1 MTGLLIKD
9 FYNVRKQIIWYL
21 LMLLCF
27 CALSVFMHNSSFG
40 ATIGILVT
48 VSVLLTAFA
57 YEEKDGWNK
66 FAAASGMGKWTIVG
80 EKYILGL
87 IFSVLSTAAYLVAFM
102 LIKDYCDWIDFIL
115 PVFMQLIMFAVMLPV
130 VFRFGT
136 ERGRVYMIVAMII
149 LMVVLIFALTMVP
162 EAWAP
167 RLTVSSM
174 ATSRLRTSFS
184 ASKIRM
190 MSMPFFT
197 EYSTNLRTTSSG

>member
-115 PVFMQLIMFAVMLPV
+115 PVFMQLIMFALMLPV

-149 LMVVLIFALTMVP
+149 LIVVLIFALTLVP
-162 EAWAP
+162 EAWGITPEIVAAVCVP
-167 RLTVSSM
+167 VSFV
-174 ATSRLRTSFS
+174 LVV
-184 ASKIRM
+184 ASYFISVRIYDKKRC
-190 MSMPFFT
+190 
-197 EYSTNLRTTSSG
+197 